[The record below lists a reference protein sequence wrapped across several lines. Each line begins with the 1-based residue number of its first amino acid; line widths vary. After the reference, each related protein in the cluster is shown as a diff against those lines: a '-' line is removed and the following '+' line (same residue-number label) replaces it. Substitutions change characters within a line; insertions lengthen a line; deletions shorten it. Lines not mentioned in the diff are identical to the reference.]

1 MTHLKILTTTAAVL
15 VSLASTPVF
24 AQVAPIYGPD
34 SELGYGPA
42 PYPYYGDTWTS
53 TYAPTYY
60 APSPYYAQAWTPYY
74 GYGSTPYYGYGSNW
88 SYDNSGWN
96 GYNNGGYNNTWF
108 DGRTYRSDPRPRG
121 EAIASDR
128 APPGAY
134 QGAYGGSYA
143 RMNDG
148 ETTRVSDNSSCERFK
163 TFDPASGTYRGRDG
177 KRHTCR

>member
-42 PYPYYGDTWTS
+42 PYPYYGETWTS
-53 TYAPTYY
+53 TYAPAPYY
-60 APSPYYAQAWTPYY
+60 APSPYYAQTWTPYAY
-74 GYGSTPYYGYGSNW
+74 GQNW

-121 EAIASDR
+121 QAIAADR
-128 APPGAY
+128 APLGAY
-134 QGAYGGSYA
+134 EDAYGGSYA
-143 RMNDG
+143 RMNGD
-148 ETTRVSDNSSCERFK
+148 ETMRVSDNSSCEQRFK
-163 TFDPASGTYRGRDG
+163 TFDPATGTYRGRDG
-177 KRHTCR
+177 KRHACR

>member
-1 MTHLKILTTTAAVL
+1 MTHLKILTTAAAVL

-42 PYPYYGDTWTS
+42 PYPYYGETWTS
-53 TYAPTYY
+53 TYAP
-60 APSPYYAQAWTPYY
+60 AALLRSVALLCPDLDSRIAY
-74 GYGSTPYYGYGSNW
+74 GQNW

-121 EAIASDR
+121 QAIAADR
-128 APPGAY
+128 APIGAY
-134 QGAYGGSYA
+134 EDAYGGSYA
-143 RMNDG
+143 RMNDD
-148 ETTRVSDNSSCERFK
+148 EAMRVSDNSSCEQRFK
-163 TFDPASGTYRGRDG
+163 TFDPATGTYRGRDG